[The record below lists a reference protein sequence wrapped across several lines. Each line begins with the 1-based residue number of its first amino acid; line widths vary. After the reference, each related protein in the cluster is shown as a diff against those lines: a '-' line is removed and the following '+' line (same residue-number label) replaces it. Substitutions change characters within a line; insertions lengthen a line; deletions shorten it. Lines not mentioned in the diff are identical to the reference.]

1 MTTNNDNKAGAP
13 GWLSAFRAHAAE
25 HSTRWIA
32 AVIGLVL
39 AALVLPPVW
48 YLVQGSLVETT
59 VTGAAGDF
67 TFAHYR
73 KLAEGERLAAS
84 LVNSVIFAL
93 GSAVVALL
101 FGGVLAWVVE
111 RTNAPFKILAYLTTI
126 ISLGTPYVL
135 YVTAWLFLLGKV
147 GPVNDI
153 YRAITGSNGVL
164 INVHSMSGM
173 VLIEGMLWSPLV
185 FLLLSATL
193 RTSNPEFE
201 EAARMSGA
209 SVWDT
214 IRRITVRLALPAVMA
229 LVLLVFIRAFEG
241 FEVPALVGLPGR
253 VNVVTTDIFLALKD
267 TVPPDAGRASAFS
280 VVLLGVV
287 AVLLAF
293 YNRISRSAERF
304 HTVTG
309 KGFRA
314 RPFDLGRGRWIAG
327 GVIVVNFLFVLVLP
341 NMVLLWASIL
351 PFFQAFRWKAVATFT
366 LENYRAVLNSP
377 FYLELVW
384 NTLLLAAAS
393 ATVVMVLTLFVGWL
407 AARRKPGGWALDQL
421 ATMPLIF
428 PGIVLGT
435 AVMQIYLAL
444 PIPIYGT
451 LWIILIAY
459 VIRYLPYGMRYSY
472 SGMLQIH
479 RELEE
484 AAGMSG
490 AGNLVILRRIV
501 LPLLAPA
508 VASGWLFIFLLASR
522 VLSLPILLAGPNSQT
537 IAVAMYDMWTNGQGT
552 ELAAMGLLWTAIMT
566 AIASAFYFL
575 SRRSGAGVYGN

>member
-1 MTTNNDNKAGAP
+1 
-13 GWLSAFRAHAAE
+13 
-25 HSTRWIA
+25 STRWIA